1 MLIPLLLGL
10 VENGC
15 ILKQWWVEW
24 WVEWVG
30 VQLGVTVGGYSGG
43 YMVKGPFPYP

>member
-15 ILKQWWVEW
+15 ILEQWGVQW
-24 WVEWVG
+24 G
-30 VQLGVTVGGYSGG
+30 VQLGVQWGTW
-43 YMVKGPFPYP
+43 